1 MQAKPAKYTYQSDSP
16 EIEERLSS
24 ITAKLSALYPKLID
38 LSLERIERFL
48 HELGDPHLVL
58 PPVFH
63 VAGTNGKGS
72 VIAILR
78 ACLEASEKSVHATI
92 SPHLIAFNERIV
104 LAGKEIKTDELLAL
118 LDECGE
124 VNAGAPITY
133 FEVATA
139 ATLLAFSRYRADF
152 CLIETGL
159 GGRLDATN
167 VIPSP
172 AASIITS
179 IGYDHMDFLG
189 ESLTAIATEKAG
201 IMKKG
206 CPCVVAPQS
215 LQALREGVND
225 VFIKKAEEVG
235 AKLYLYGRDW
245 FFEETPLGF
254 RLIHGDRIEDYPFP
268 NLAGRHQIE
277 NAATSIMAL
286 RAAEHCLK
294 TVFLVDD
301 LKKGI
306 TQIKHRGRLEQ
317 IEDEAILGK
326 LPAGSELYLDGAH
339 NENGAMALA
348 LQLKKWR
355 KQNGRPIHLIT
366 GMLKRK
372 NPVTFM
378 DYLAPHIDSVTC
390 IPVPGEDSG
399 YDIGDLGSL
408 LKNTFPDLKI
418 STAPDFNTAV
428 NQIGKTTDRPITAIC
443 AGSLYLIGDILKKLA

>member
-1 MQAKPAKYTYQSDSP
+1 
-16 EIEERLSS
+16 
-24 ITAKLSALYPKLID
+24 
-38 LSLERIERFL
+38 
-48 HELGDPHLVL
+48 
-58 PPVFH
+58 
-63 VAGTNGKGS
+63 
-72 VIAILR
+72 
-78 ACLEASEKSVHATI
+78 

-104 LAGKEIKTDELLAL
+104 ISGKEIETATLLDL

-139 ATLLAFSRYRADF
+139 ATLLAFSRHKADF

-167 VIPSP
+167 VVPSP

-189 ESLTAIATEKAG
+189 DTLTEIATEKAG

-206 CPCVVAPQS
+206 CPCVIAPQS

-268 NLAGRHQIE
+268 NLIGRHQIE

-294 TVFLVDD
+294 TVFLLDD

-306 TQIKHRGRLEQ
+306 TGIKHRGRLEKV
-317 IEDEAILGK
+317 ENTNLLK
-326 LPAGSELYLDGAH
+326 NLPEGSALYLDGAH
-339 NENGAMALA
+339 NENGAMPLA
-348 LQLKKWR
+348 NQIKVWR
-355 KQNGRPIHLIT
+355 KETEQSVHLIT

-378 DYLAPHIDSVTC
+378 DLLAPHIDSVTC
-390 IPVPGEDSG
+390 IPVPEEDSG
-399 YDIGDLGSL
+399 FNECDLKKL
-408 LKNTFPDLKI
+408 LDNNFPDLKI
-418 STAPDFNTAV
+418 STAPGMNKAIE
-428 NQIGKTTDRPITAIC
+428 QIGKTAVEPVTIIC
-443 AGSLYLIGDILKKLA
+443 AGSLYLIGHILKKLA